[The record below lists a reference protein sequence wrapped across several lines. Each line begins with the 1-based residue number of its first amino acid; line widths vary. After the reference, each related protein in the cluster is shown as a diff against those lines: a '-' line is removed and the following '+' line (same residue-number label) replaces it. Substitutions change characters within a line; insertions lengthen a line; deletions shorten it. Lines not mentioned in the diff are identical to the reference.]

1 MSTFQELMLMLAFE
15 SFIIA
20 LLTYI
25 NKK

>member
-1 MSTFQELMLMLAFE
+1 MSPFQALMLMLAFE
-15 SFIIA
+15 SFITA